1 MEDPAF
7 CFSVVFVSR
16 GSVFVFKGAQP
27 PSLVFRGATKIVNTK
42 PTSNINLAFNPFFAA
57 TAMTQGSLYV

>member
-1 MEDPAF
+1 MWLQASFCILRELNLPAL
-7 CFSVVFVSR
+7 FSE
-16 GSVFVFKGAQP
+16 
-27 PSLVFRGATKIVNTK
+27 ATKIVNTK